1 LTIFS
6 KTIDSEAIVSAIMT
20 SSSKLRNFTS
30 KAKLSEAVLNPMGNR
45 YGMLALILRPKTHFL
60 ERSCSLFLAK
70 FRFSSFWGFEIR
82 KIPISTSKKYYS
94 RTLPF
99 RDQGSISSGKQFL
112 GLIETIAALSSC

>member
-1 LTIFS
+1 
-6 KTIDSEAIVSAIMT
+6 MT
-20 SSSKLRNFTS
+20 SSSKLRTFES
-30 KAKLSEAVLNPMGNR
+30 RAKFSEAILNPMGNR
-45 YGMLALILRPKTHFL
+45 YGILAPILWPKTNIF

-112 GLIETIAALSSC
+112 GLIKTIAALSSC